1 MIQMPIECRT
11 YSDKKVNHEKYVEC
25 QVNLLRCVFA
35 PFFAFLDSGP
45 TKQGKTATILLGV
58 TLRTRTGALRICKKN
73 SWRLD
78 LRGRVH
84 EIYHQRRDA
93 QFEDEHHLKCEYN
106 E

>member
-1 MIQMPIECRT
+1 MKNMLNAKSIC
-11 YSDKKVNHEKYVEC
+11 
-25 QVNLLRCVFA
+25 CVVFSLHSSHFSTPDLQNKA
-35 PFFAFLDSGP
+35 RLPQYFSGSLCARALEHFAF
-45 TKQGKTATILLGV
+45 A
-58 TLRTRTGALRICKKN
+58 KKN